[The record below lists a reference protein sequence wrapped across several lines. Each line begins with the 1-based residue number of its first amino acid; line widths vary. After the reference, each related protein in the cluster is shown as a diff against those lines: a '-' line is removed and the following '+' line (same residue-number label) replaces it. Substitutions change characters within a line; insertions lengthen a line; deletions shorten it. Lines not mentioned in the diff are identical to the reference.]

1 MKKTKTKAAASSADI
16 TDPRN
21 NMAGFSVK
29 ATVEDIESAITDGSP
44 FYVRMER
51 NEQVRKCSWEGKSG
65 TGRKKSTK
73 QKPAKPWEN
82 AADHEVHL
90 AQEVILQLTAARL
103 AAVMR
108 GNISVTPMEG
118 TDSRASSQ
126 MRNVLRYYTETA
138 MRTERLVQAAR
149 WASWALRYG
158 HSVMYVSW
166 KTLKRTEKVTFT
178 EADVVKH
185 VAALKV
191 ALLQGEK
198 GSPQIMVDDT
208 LQAEVEQE
216 VAEAS
221 KNQIAGWLLQMFPQ
235 LRLRGKAADD
245 EALKAAASMMANR
258 KVNKDPY
265 DTAPAAGYFFAAFVV
280 EDRPT
285 WEALRQGIDFF
296 CPAETMFKDSF
307 DDARWLARVRW
318 LDHAQMREEGAARGW
333 NQEWLLKVLTTCK
346 GKSRMF
352 TNRTSKTPWALSGAG
367 IGYTA
372 RLSASLDAEKHL
384 YQIVEYYDRR
394 VTADGVQCLYKT
406 ILHPDVQD
414 MVGEREL
421 LEDWHGHYPF
431 VPTAAEMDEP
441 MLLENRGIPE
451 IVASPQSAI
460 KTQWD
465 SRDDMASLT
474 TMPPWTGPEHL
485 QGTPIYPGAFIPEWQ
500 SGAVTAFK
508 LPPPDDRSI
517 EIESTLRASVDRY
530 FGLMSKNVP
539 EALSMLL
546 GQVGVDWFLASYN
559 RVMAL
564 TAQLVQQ
571 RMPNLTGARITGTN
585 VEFSATREDVRGLF
599 DFSVRFDM
607 RALDIEWMK
616 QILGFVQS
624 SILPM
629 DNREIVNRRVFIE
642 MGVNMIDPA
651 LTDRAVR
658 SEEDASQEAENDEE
672 RALNM
677 IFSGGLPEFI
687 PGQDHATRAR
697 IMQEDLRRSPVRQQI
712 LAQNQLIAD
721 VWEDRLQKHLFQM
734 EQEKNKIAG
743 IQGGADPLRQSP
755 LARLKAGGWQAMLA
769 AA

>member
-1 MKKTKTKAAASSADI
+1 MKKNAKKTDAGEV

-21 NMAGFSVK
+21 NMLGFSVRD
-29 ATVEDIESAITDGSP
+29 TVQDIESAVTDAGS
-44 FYVRMER
+44 FYGRMER
-51 NEQVRKCSWEGKSG
+51 NERVRKCDWEGKNG

-73 QKPAKPWEN
+73 TKPAKPWEN

-90 AQEVILQLTAARL
+90 AQEVILQLTASRL

-118 TDSRASSQ
+118 TDVRAAAQ
-126 MRNVLRYYTETA
+126 MKNALRYYTETA

-149 WASWALRYG
+149 WASWSLRYG
-158 HSVMYVSW
+158 HSVLYVGW
-166 KTLKRTEKVTFT
+166 KTTKRTERVSFT
-178 EADVVKH
+178 EAEVVRY
-185 VAALKV
+185 VLGLKV
-191 ALLQGEK
+191 A
-198 GSPQIMVDDT
+198 T
-208 LQAEVEQE
+208 LQAETGSAQIVANEALEAEVAQE
-216 VAEAS
+216 VAGAS
-221 KNQIAGWLLQMFPQ
+221 KNQIGAWLLQMFPQ
-235 LRLRGKAADD
+235 LRKRGKAADS
-245 EALKAAASMMANR
+245 EALQAAASMMADRAKR
-258 KVNKDPY
+258 KAAKDE
-265 DTAPAAGYFFAAFVV
+265 TPAEGYFYSAFVV

-318 LDHAQMREEGAARGW
+318 LDHAQMREEGAVRGW
-333 NQEWLLKVLTTCK
+333 DQAWLLKVLTTCK

-352 TNRTSKTPWALSGAG
+352 TSRTTKTPWALSGAG

-372 RLSASLDAEKHL
+372 RASQSLEAEKHL

-394 VTADGVQCLYKT
+394 VTADGVQCLYRT

-414 MVGEREL
+414 MVAEREL

-431 VPTAAEMDEP
+431 VPTTAEMDEP
-441 MLLENRGIPE
+441 MLLENRGVPE
-451 IVASPQSAI
+451 IVASPQAGI

-508 LPPPDDRSI
+508 LPPPDGRSI
-517 EIESTLRASVDRY
+517 EIENTLRAAVDRY
-530 FGLMSKNVP
+530 FGLISKNVP

-546 GQVGVDWFLASYN
+546 GQIGVDWFLASYN
-559 RVMAL
+559 RAMAL
-564 TAQLVQQ
+564 TAQLIQQ
-571 RMPNLTGARITGTN
+571 RMSPLKGARITGTN
-585 VEFSATREDVRGLF
+585 IEFSANREDVRGLF
-599 DFSVRFDM
+599 DFQVRFDM

-616 QILGFVQS
+616 QILGFVQA

-629 DNREIVNRRVFIE
+629 DNRELVNRRVFIE

-658 SEEDASQEAENDEE
+658 SEDDARQEAEKDEE

-687 PGQDHATRAR
+687 PGQDHGSRAR

-712 LAQNQLIAD
+712 LRENSLIAA

-734 EQEKNKIAG
+734 EQEQNKIAG
-743 IQGGADPLRQSP
+743 IEGGSDPLRQSP
-755 LARLKAGGWQAMLA
+755 LAMLKAGGWQSMIA
-769 AA
+769 A